1 MNTSLLIDKETH
13 KIAGN
18 RAKKDS
24 LSVSAVARMLLRAYG
39 EGKIN
44 IVATVETSHNPI
56 EWSEVDSDELD
67 KSTLNAAKKAYE
79 LAENELIDL

>member
-13 KIAGN
+13 KIAGT

-24 LSVSAVARMLLRAYG
+24 LSVSAVARMLLRAYA

-44 IVATVETSHNPI
+44 IVASI
-56 EWSEVDSDELD
+56 ENSDTEFDWKEVNSDNLTKEDL
-67 KSTLNAAKKAYE
+67 KLAKKAYKSKR
-79 LAENELIDL
+79 NELVNL